1 MFSSLAS
8 PFPAA
13 GRPAKNHSSWKKP
26 HGQCKAVSGHHLLTL
41 RLLAGC
47 SSTTASCQLLHISA
61 DLRRGRDETKQ
72 SPVRAYSSMRMAL
85 LEILPVEKKRP
96 ETYKREKWDG
106 YSWLHIERC
115 RVYPSFLAS
124 FSWSLRHVER
134 RLPFPCYRTPSSIP
148 TASFSS
154 PTTASSTS
162 TPSNCP
168 VC

>member
-1 MFSSLAS
+1 MFSFLAS

-13 GRPAKNHSSWKKP
+13 GRPAKNHSSWKNSAKP
-26 HGQCKAVSGHHLLTL
+26 SAAIIYSHFDFLQAAAQLPLLDN
-41 RLLAGC
+41 
-47 SSTTASCQLLHISA
+47 LLHISA
-61 DLRRGRDETKQ
+61 DLRRGRDETKH